1 VTSGYLEAIG
11 ARLLAGRTFSA
22 GESAAAAPVVV
33 VDERAANQLWPGES
47 ALGQILHEDSGF
59 SRSVIGVVAHVRRR
73 LVQDTG
79 AVAFVL
85 ATVTDRNLGIVV
97 DAPHAS
103 VASLAKSATLD
114 GGSGAATGVSI
125 EPLSRDRLFQR
136 DAGEPTFEEPIV
148 FALGGLTLVLAMVG
162 LYGLANYLV
171 QQRWREFGVRLA
183 LGASRSAIWGVVV
196 RMSVA
201 PSMVGVVLGGGLAL
215 WLERWLRSVV
225 TGLSPSSIPAIA
237 TASALLLTA
246 AVLAAIRPALRA
258 QRADP
263 ALVLRAD

>member
-196 RMSVA
+196 RMSV
-201 PSMVGVVLGGGLAL
+201 GGGLAL